1 MKVTLKD
8 VANAA
13 GLSVASVSRI
23 LTNRGRYSK
32 VTAKRVR
39 ELAQEMGYYK
49 NQNAADLSSKRSRV
63 VGVVVPLIHTNFAD
77 EIIKGLYETTISSG
91 YELLITYLDED
102 EDHQYQVFQTLL
114 SRQVGAVFMLSL
126 DIPSWMIDKLL
137 EEQISV
143 ISLTALLSEQ
153 ISAVTS
159 NEFEMMNSIV
169 DYLIDMG
176 HKNIALVGDTK
187 LTTNISSTRRTNFIK
202 SMTDHNLAY
211 ENIFLYGN
219 DHSYETGYTSVTTG
233 YDINQLPFTAA
244 IATADMVGQGLINA
258 MSDHGKTVPEDL
270 SIVTIDGL
278 QQTEIA
284 RPKLTT
290 VKQDFPEI
298 GRIAMQLFLDSDSEK
313 TEPQIIYIPTELI
326 QRDSVLNLNSTK

>member
-23 LTNRGRYSK
+23 LTNRGRYSE

-49 NQNAADLSSKRSRV
+49 NQNAADLSSKISRV
-63 VGVVVPLIHTNFAD
+63 VGVVAPLIHTNFAD

-91 YELLITYLDED
+91 YELLITYLDGD

-143 ISLTALLSEQ
+143 ISLTALLREQ

-202 SMTDHNLAY
+202 SMKDHNLAY

-219 DHSYETGYTSVTTG
+219 DYSYETGYTSVTTG